1 MNASDPANSNKLT
14 DEQLDAL
21 LDGAGQELLL
31 HIQASTDP
39 TATLAKLLAA
49 PANPNGGQADPVP
62 ADPANSPGHLADGQS
77 TRPHRQPW
85 RTIKVAAAAA
95 AAAAAA
101 VVTMS
106 FVAAGNFGSLSMI
119 TAHTIHHPT
128 NPVSLPS
135 PPAQASGIFLPA
147 PGVLSG
153 NVTVD
158 LPFSPG
164 QSRLDGSAVGQLN
177 MMLAVRSGA
186 SSIAAII
193 ITGYAG
199 DPRRRARADK
209 LSAMRVQAVRYWF
222 IAHHVPACALHTVHY
237 GASLARDRA
246 NARIRR
252 NVVVI
257 SVQVTANSPYTAQS
271 GPPYYSCEQAFRN
284 SRELQDALAHLAWS

>member
-21 LDGAGQELLL
+21 LESAGQELLL

-62 ADPANSPGHLADGQS
+62 ADPANSPGLLAHS
-77 TRPHRQPW
+77 HPARPHRRPW

-95 AAAAAA
+95 VVGAA
-101 VVTMS
+101 VVTISIAAALTAYYPAGEMS
-106 FVAAGNFGSLSMI
+106 LR
-119 TAHTIHHPT
+119 P
-128 NPVSLPS
+128 

-164 QSRLDGSAVGQLN
+164 QSTLDGSAVGQLN

-199 DPRRRARADK
+199 DRRRACADK
-209 LSAMRVQAVRYWF
+209 LSALRVQAVRYWF
-222 IAHHVPACALHTVHY
+222 FAHHVPACALHTVDH

-257 SVQVTANSPYTAQS
+257 SIQVTANSPYTAQS

>member
-31 HIQASTDP
+31 HIQTSTDP

-95 AAAAAA
+95 VVGAA
-101 VVTMS
+101 VVTISIAAALTAYYPAGEMS
-106 FVAAGNFGSLSMI
+106 LR
-119 TAHTIHHPT
+119 P
-128 NPVSLPS
+128 

-199 DPRRRARADK
+199 DPRRPARADK

-284 SRELQDALAHLAWS
+284 SRELQDALAHLAWG

>member
-21 LDGAGQELLL
+21 LDSAGQELLL

-49 PANPNGGQADPVP
+49 PAKPKGGQADPVP
-62 ADPANSPGHLADGQS
+62 ADLANSPGLLAHSQPA
-77 TRPHRQPW
+77 RPHRRPW
-85 RTIKVAAAAA
+85 RTIKVAAVAAVA
-95 AAAAAA
+95 GAA
-101 VVTMS
+101 VVTISIAAALTAYYPAGEMS
-106 FVAAGNFGSLSMI
+106 LR
-119 TAHTIHHPT
+119 P
-128 NPVSLPS
+128 

-164 QSRLDGSAVGQLN
+164 QSTLDGSAVGQLN

-199 DPRRRARADK
+199 DRRRARADK
-209 LSAMRVQAVRYWF
+209 LSALRVQAVRYWF
-222 IAHHVPACALHTVHY
+222 FAHHVPACALHTVDH

-246 NARIRR
+246 NARIGR

-284 SRELQDALAHLAWS
+284 SRELQDALAHLAWG

>member
-31 HIQASTDP
+31 HIQTSTDP

-62 ADPANSPGHLADGQS
+62 ADPANSPGLLAHRHPA
-77 TRPHRQPW
+77 RPHRRPW

-95 AAAAAA
+95 VVGAA
-101 VVTMS
+101 VVTISIAAALTAYYPAGEMS
-106 FVAAGNFGSLSMI
+106 LR
-119 TAHTIHHPT
+119 P
-128 NPVSLPS
+128 

-186 SSIAAII
+186 SSIAAIT
-193 ITGYAG
+193 ITSYAE
-199 DPRRRARADK
+199 DRRRARADK
-209 LSAMRVQAVRYWF
+209 LSALRVQAVRYWF
-222 IAHHVPACALHTVHY
+222 FAHHVPACALHTVDH

-246 NARIRR
+246 NARIGR

-284 SRELQDALAHLAWS
+284 SRELQDALAHLAWG

>member
-39 TATLAKLLAA
+39 TATLAKLLVA

-95 AAAAAA
+95 VVGAA
-101 VVTMS
+101 VVTIS
-106 FVAAGNFGSLSMI
+106 I
-119 TAHTIHHPT
+119 TAALTAYYPAGEM
-128 NPVSLPS
+128 SLRP
-135 PPAQASGIFLPA
+135 PPARAPAMLPAA
-147 PGVLSG
+147 PGVASG
-153 NVTVD
+153 NVTWNI
-158 LPFSPG
+158 PFNPG

-199 DPRRRARADK
+199 DRRRARADK

-284 SRELQDALAHLAWS
+284 SRELQDALAHLAWG